1 MSTIRKTFGQL
12 WLDHEDGRTANL
24 ASVIEQ
30 LCKKSGVEL
39 FPKPVVNEV
48 FDEVVDEDE
57 PALVVVEPVPV
68 VPVVV
73 PKPRTPKKA

>member
-1 MSTIRKTFGQL
+1 MSKIRKTFEQL

-39 FPKPVVNEV
+39 FPKPKVNEV
-48 FDEVVDEDE
+48 FDEVVDDEPADE
-57 PALVVVEPVPV
+57 PALVVVEPV
-68 VPVVV
+68 V
-73 PKPRTPKKA
+73 PKSRTPKKA